1 MLIHTISFNVKGVT
15 FKNEEGEEVQEEI
28 KKILKGY
35 KDNDYF
41 DSLYGGY
48 TNSEIKEMDLNVSE
62 YEGEVFPVKLI
73 GDMYNNEECLK
84 VYFKTYND
92 EYVHIGYAPKDKLK
106 EISEWLNK
114 KELKVDSKLEVVG
127 GKYKHTEFYEED
139 YEGKEKVVVEE
150 LTYGIQVTLSFCDNQ
165 VSPEYIKMK
174 EEENRIKKQ
183 QDIEKNI
190 SIVVWII
197 VLGVLFWIFSKLLSC
212 INWLFE

>member
-1 MLIHTISFNVKGVT
+1 MLIHTINFNVKGVT
-15 FKNEEGEEVQEEI
+15 FKNEEGKEVQGEI
-28 KKILKGY
+28 KNILKGY

-62 YEGEVFPVKLI
+62 YEGKAFSVKLI

-92 EYVHIGYAPKDKLK
+92 EYVHVGYAPKDKLK

-114 KELKVDSKLEVVG
+114 KDLKVDGKLEVVG

-139 YEGKEKVVVEE
+139 YEEKEKVVIEE
-150 LTYGIQVTLSFCDNQ
+150 LTYGLQIVLNFYDEQ

-174 EEENRIKKQ
+174 EEENKIKNQ
-183 QDIEKNI
+183 QNIEKNI
-190 SIVVWII
+190 SIAVYLI
-197 VLGVLFWIFSKLLSC
+197 VIGVLFWIFSKLWSF